1 MNGSSVAQFRTDNP
15 IMTYCLAVLLK
26 DGLVMA
32 ADSRTNAGVDY
43 ISSFRK
49 LTVFEEPGERVIA
62 LATAG
67 NLATS
72 QAVTSIVSERLG
84 ARKGEDSIY
93 TSKTMF
99 NVAQIVGRVLRQ
111 VIDEHGEHVRE
122 SGGDPTATFIL
133 GGQIKDRAPR
143 LFLIYAAGNFIEAS
157 AETPFLQIGENKYGK
172 PILDRTISYDM
183 PIARAVTASLVSFD
197 STMRSNLS
205 VGPPIDLITI
215 LAGEQRVEHH
225 ASIEENDAYFTELR
239 KTYGDGIVSLFETL
253 PDPDISNWPPG
264 PSC

>member
-1 MNGSSVAQFRTDNP
+1 
-15 IMTYCLAVLLK
+15 
-26 DGLVMA
+26 MA

-99 NVAQIVGRVLRQ
+99 NVAQIVGRALRQ
-111 VIDEHGEHVRE
+111 VIDEHG
-122 SGGDPTATFIL
+122 G
-133 GGQIKDRAPR
+133 
-143 LFLIYAAGNFIEAS
+143 
-157 AETPFLQIGENKYGK
+157 
-172 PILDRTISYDM
+172 
-183 PIARAVTASLVSFD
+183 ARA
-197 STMRSNLS
+197 
-205 VGPPIDLITI
+205 
-215 LAGEQRVEHH
+215 
-225 ASIEENDAYFTELR
+225 R
-239 KTYGDGIVSLFETL
+239 K
-253 PDPDISNWPPG
+253 WR
-264 PSC
+264 

>member
-1 MNGSSVAQFRTDNP
+1 
-15 IMTYCLAVLLK
+15 
-26 DGLVMA
+26 MA

-99 NVAQIVGRVLRQ
+99 NVAQIVGRALRQ

-183 PIARAVTASLVSFD
+183 PIERAVTASLVSFD
-197 STMRSNLS
+197 STMRSNLIPQCE
-205 VGPPIDLITI
+205 VIC
-215 LAGEQRVEHH
+215 R
-225 ASIEENDAYFTELR
+225 
-239 KTYGDGIVSLFETL
+239 
-253 PDPDISNWPPG
+253 
-264 PSC
+264 

>member
-1 MNGSSVAQFRTDNP
+1 
-15 IMTYCLAVLLK
+15 MTYCLGVLLR

-43 ISSFRK
+43 VSTFRK

-84 ARKGEDSIY
+84 ARMGEDSIY
-93 TSKTMF
+93 ASKTMF
-99 NVAQIVGRVLRQ
+99 NVAQIVGRTLQQ
-111 VIDEHGEHVRE
+111 VIAENGEHVRE
-122 SGGDPTATFIL
+122 NGGDPSATFIL
-133 GGQIKDRAPR
+133 GGQIKDRSPR
-143 LFLIYAAGNFIEAS
+143 LFLIYPAGNFIEAT
-157 AETPFLQIGENKYGK
+157 ADTPFLQIGENKYGK
-172 PILDRTISYDM
+172 PILDRTISHEM
-183 PIARAVTASLVSFD
+183 PIERAITASLVSFD

-205 VGPPIDLITI
+205 VGLPIDLITV
-215 LAGEQRVEHH
+215 LAGKQRVERQI
-225 ASIEENDAYFTELR
+225 SIEEDDPYFTALR
-239 KTYGDGIVSLFETL
+239 QSYGDGIVSVFENL
-253 PDPDISNWPPG
+253 PDADIASWPPG

>member
-1 MNGSSVAQFRTDNP
+1 
-15 IMTYCLAVLLK
+15 MTYCLGVLLK

-43 ISSFRK
+43 ISTFRK

-99 NVAQIVGRVLRQ
+99 NVAQIIGQTLRQ
-111 VIDEHGEHVRE
+111 VIDENGEHVRE
-122 SGGDPTATFIL
+122 AGGDPTATFIL
-133 GGQIKDRAPR
+133 GGQIKDRSPR
-143 LFLIYAAGNFIEAS
+143 LFLIYAAGNFIEAT

-172 PILDRTISYDM
+172 PILDRTIRHDM
-183 PIARAVTASLVSFD
+183 PVERAITAALVSFD

-205 VGPPIDLITI
+205 VGLPIDLITVQ
-215 LAGEQRVEHH
+215 AGKQRVERQV
-225 ASIEENDAYFTELR
+225 SIDENDPYFNDLR
-239 KTYGDGIVSLFETL
+239 KRYGDGIVSVFEGL
-253 PDPDISNWPPG
+253 PDTDVSAWPPG

>member
-1 MNGSSVAQFRTDNP
+1 
-15 IMTYCLAVLLK
+15 MTYCLGVLLK

-43 ISSFRK
+43 ISTFRK

-84 ARKGEDSIY
+84 ARHGEDSIY

-99 NVAQIVGRVLRQ
+99 NVAQIIGRTLRQ
-111 VIDEHGEHVRE
+111 VIDEHGQHVRD
-122 SGGDPTATFIL
+122 SGGDPTASFIV
-133 GGQIKDRAPR
+133 GGQIKDRSPR
-143 LFLIYAAGNFIEAS
+143 LFLIYAAGNFIEAT

-172 PILDRTISYDM
+172 PILDRTISFDM
-183 PIARAVTASLVSFD
+183 PVERAVTASLVSFD

-205 VGPPIDLITI
+205 VGPPIDLITV
-215 LAGEQRVEHH
+215 LAGKQRVERHV
-225 ASIEENDAYFTELR
+225 SIGENDPYFTALR
-239 KTYGDGIVSLFETL
+239 QSYGDGIVSLFETL
-253 PDPDISNWPPG
+253 PDPDISNWPSG

>member
-15 IMTYCLAVLLK
+15 IMTYCLGVLLK

-99 NVAQIVGRVLRQ
+99 NVAQIVGRALRQ
-111 VIDEHGEHVRE
+111 VVDEHGEHVRE

-183 PIARAVTASLVSFD
+183 PIERAVTASLVSFD

-215 LAGEQRVEHH
+215 LAGEQRVERH

>member
-1 MNGSSVAQFRTDNP
+1 
-15 IMTYCLAVLLK
+15 MTYCLGVLLK

-43 ISSFRK
+43 VSTFRK

-84 ARKGEDSIY
+84 ARQGEDSIY

-99 NVAQIVGRVLRQ
+99 NVAQIIGRTLRQ
-111 VIDEHGEHVRE
+111 VIDEHGQHVRD
-122 SGGDPTATFIL
+122 SGGDPTASFIV
-133 GGQIKDRAPR
+133 GGQIRDRSPR
-143 LFLIYAAGNFIEAS
+143 LFLIYAAGNFIEAT
-157 AETPFLQIGENKYGK
+157 AETPFLQIGENKYGE

-183 PIARAVTASLVSFD
+183 PVERAVTASLVSFD

-215 LAGEQRVEHH
+215 LTGKQRVERQV
-225 ASIEENDAYFTELR
+225 SIGENDPYFTALR
-239 KTYGDGIVSLFETL
+239 QSYGDGIVSLFGTL
-253 PDPDISNWPPG
+253 PDPDIRNWPPG

>member
-1 MNGSSVAQFRTDNP
+1 
-15 IMTYCLAVLLK
+15 
-26 DGLVMA
+26 
-32 ADSRTNAGVDY
+32 
-43 ISSFRK
+43 
-49 LTVFEEPGERVIA
+49 
-62 LATAG
+62 
-67 NLATS
+67 
-72 QAVTSIVSERLG
+72 
-84 ARKGEDSIY
+84 
-93 TSKTMF
+93 MF
-99 NVAQIVGRVLRQ
+99 NVAQIVGRALRQ

-183 PIARAVTASLVSFD
+183 PIERAVTASLVSFD

-215 LAGEQRVEHH
+215 LAGEQRVERH